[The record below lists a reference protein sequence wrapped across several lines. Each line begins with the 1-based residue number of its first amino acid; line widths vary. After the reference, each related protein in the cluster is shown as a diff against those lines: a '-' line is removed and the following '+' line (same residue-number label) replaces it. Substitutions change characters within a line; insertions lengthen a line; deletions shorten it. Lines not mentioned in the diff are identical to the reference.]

1 MIRWFRN
8 SNIGELIKDGTHI
21 IDFYAEWCVGSKTM
35 TTILQE
41 LESEYNLDIIRVNV
55 DLFDDVG
62 KKFKVV
68 SLPTTIF
75 MKDGQIVKEV
85 VGTRSKDQFI
95 NIINEINK

>member
-1 MIRWFRN
+1 MIRWLQN

-55 DLFDDVG
+55 DLFDDIN

>member
-1 MIRWFRN
+1 MIRWLQN

-55 DLFDDVG
+55 DLFDDIG

-85 VGTRSKDQFI
+85 VGTKSKDQFI

>member
-1 MIRWFRN
+1 MIRWLQN

>member
-1 MIRWFRN
+1 MIRWLQN

-55 DLFDDVG
+55 DLFDDIG